1 MKKNYTNEEIFS
13 MQRELDEKKR
23 QYELDGV
30 EITSEDA
37 VNVLNMMSKGL
48 SKDNAIDEVLNG
60 IYEVLTWLRWLIHL
74 NNLKR
79 FQ

>member
-1 MKKNYTNEEIFS
+1 MKKNYTNEEIIS
-13 MQRELDEKKR
+13 IMRELDEKKR

-37 VNVLNMMSKGL
+37 VNVLNMMCNGM

-60 IYEVLTWLRWLIHL
+60 IYEVISQGYDDYYI
-74 NNLKR
+74 NY
-79 FQ
+79 

>member
-1 MKKNYTNEEIFS
+1 MKAKYSYKEIIS
-13 MQRELDEKKR
+13 IMRELDEKKR

-48 SKDNAIDEVLNG
+48 SKDKAIDEVLNG
-60 IYEVLTWLRWLIHL
+60 IYEVLTWLR
-74 NNLKR
+74 
-79 FQ
+79 